1 MITVKGK
8 KIVMNKGDYGLPIV
22 YNLTG
27 ELLQPTDKILFTIG
41 DVIEK
46 EYSLMQDEDKYTFT
60 FELSEEDSE
69 KLTDDLYFYSVKAY
83 RENELLDTLIDDE
96 DFELI

>member
-8 KIVMNKGDYGLPIV
+8 KIIMNKGDYGLPIV

-27 ELLQPTDKILFTIG
+27 ELLQATDKILFTID

-46 EYSLMQDEDKYTFT
+46 EYTLTEDSGKYTFT
-60 FELSEEDSE
+60 FELSKEDSD
-69 KLTDDLYFYSVKAY
+69 KLTKNFYFYSIKAY
-83 RENELLDTLIDDE
+83 REGVLLDTLVDDE
-96 DFELI
+96 GFELI